1 MTTYYYKMRKI
12 TTFLS
17 CLLMGLT
24 LQSCG
29 SSGSGHEIMRFQ
41 SEQWWNSIRVAM
53 DLPENDGKWMAFG
66 VLLLAVVGAGLLTS
80 TRLSMAKGGVALLMG
95 LLELFH
101 FLSYPGDP
109 AWFLGSD
116 VPWLLSMVV
125 MGLLIFTLFVQ
136 LMLTDQATL
145 PDSIQDND
153 RVKKDDMFVAL
164 YFVFMMLLFVVLL
177 YVTGKILGWESITSM
192 LNWCFLLAM
201 AGGAVWLMFDQERQ
215 GVLMVVPV
223 VVSFAGVAVTTAYCS
238 WTGAIVLLGALAFF
252 SMKIE
257 SSEKAQ
263 LMQKAEAGD
272 PESMVKMA
280 RMIRKGEITD
290 RPISDA
296 VSLYQKAMDKG
307 YAPAF
312 NGMGIMY
319 RQGKGVPFNPQK
331 ALQLC
336 KKSYDMG
343 CLRACLQIGSL
354 YADEKYGMLN
364 KYEAWNWFLKG
375 GQGGDLPCMLKV
387 AYALQHGEGVLAD
400 EYTAL
405 IWAEK
410 AANHPDD
417 VHGDGAYIAASIA
430 KDLYDSKKTRYWIE
444 IARKKGQP
452 LAVKYYNLYV
462 N

>member
-1 MTTYYYKMRKI
+1 MRKV

-17 CLLMGLT
+17 CLLLGLT

-41 SEQWWNSIRVAM
+41 SEQWWNSIRAAM

-80 TRLSMAKGGVALLMG
+80 TRLSMAKGAVALLMG
-95 LLELFH
+95 LLELFN

-109 AWFLGSD
+109 AWFLGD
-116 VPWLLSMVV
+116 DMPWLLSLVV

-136 LMLTDQATL
+136 LLVTDQATL
-145 PDSIQDND
+145 PDSVQDIE

-164 YFVFMMLLFVVLL
+164 YFVFMMLVFVVLL
-177 YVTGKILGWESITSM
+177 YVSGKFMGWESITSI
-192 LNWCFLLAM
+192 LNWCFLLVMGA
-201 AGGAVWLMFDQERQ
+201 GAVWLMSSNERQ

-223 VVSFAGVAVTTAYCS
+223 VVSFAGIAATIAYCS
-238 WTGAIVLLGALAFF
+238 WTGAIVLLGALGIF

-263 LMQKAEAGD
+263 FIQKAEAGD
-272 PESMVKMA
+272 PESMVKVA
-280 RMIRKGEITD
+280 RMIRKGEITG

-296 VSLYQKAMDKG
+296 VSFYQKAMDKG

-319 RQGKGVPFNPQK
+319 REGKGVPCNPQK

-343 CLRACLQIGSL
+343 NLRACLQIGSL

-364 KYEAWNWFLKG
+364 TYEAWNWFLKG
-375 GQGGDLPCMLKV
+375 GQGGDFPCMLKV
-387 AYALQHGEGVLAD
+387 AYALKEGKGVLID
-400 EYTAL
+400 KYTAL
-405 IWAEK
+405 VWAEK
-410 AANHPDD
+410 AANHPED
-417 VHGDGAYIAASIA
+417 VHGDGAYLAASIA
-430 KDLYDSKKTRYWIE
+430 RDLYDKKKARYWIE
-444 IARKKGQP
+444 IARKKEQP
-452 LAVKYYNLYV
+452 LAIKYYNLYI